1 MLALLEVKSLA
12 NVTYSAAYDSNGMR
26 VEAAGEY
33 KGKPPYYCIGCNE
46 QMIAKNT
53 SRPDRKRE
61 KHYAHKS
68 KDPSCSNESILH
80 KDAKRLIAKSIRD
93 EPSYWITVTCGK
105 TEFSS
110 TPCEN
115 VLSRMNL
122 AGAEADTE
130 RYIVG
135 NRADVLV
142 RTQEGKEIIIAIE
155 VVVHHEATSESR
167 LRYESSHVPV
177 LFVRVESF
185 EDILP
190 LSERIVVSADDYL
203 GELPSCALCFERARE
218 EIERQ
223 AREETERRERE
234 EAKRREKEKVKRR
247 AREEAERREREEAE
261 HRERAKVERRTRM
274 EAERKQVREEAER
287 QQAREEAER
296 RRMKEEILADISDV
310 EVQRRKERLLYA
322 YSELGKYQIAM
333 GNTNMIQYNK
343 GKQECISSGGMQTCG
358 TPERDCPL
366 SLCKIRYFLRS

>member
-1 MLALLEVKSLA
+1 MA
-12 NVTYSAAYDSNGMR
+12 NVTYAAAYDSNGMR

-167 LRYESSHVPV
+167 LRYESSHIPV

-203 GELPSCALCFERARE
+203 GELPSCTLCFERARE

-223 AREETERRERE
+223 AREETERRERGSKTPRKGE
-234 EAKRREKEKVKRR
+234 GRTPGERGSRASRKGGSGTPRESESRTPDKDGSRTQTGERRGGTPAGKRRG
-247 AREEAERREREEAE
+247 
-261 HRERAKVERRTRM
+261 RTPTH
-274 EAERKQVREEAER
+274 E
-287 QQAREEAER
+287 
-296 RRMKEEILADISDV
+296 
-310 EVQRRKERLLYA
+310 
-322 YSELGKYQIAM
+322 G
-333 GNTNMIQYNK
+333 
-343 GKQECISSGGMQTCG
+343 
-358 TPERDCPL
+358 RDAG
-366 SLCKIRYFLRS
+366 